1 MMILA
6 RRVTGQVI
14 RFYETLLPQRS
25 PIAWEFSPLPACPLV
40 RQELSGPGMCALGK
54 TIPEARAILI
64 EAELLN
70 VG

>member
-6 RRVTGQVI
+6 RRQTGKLI
-14 RFYETLLPQRS
+14 RFYRTQIPQRS
-25 PIAWEFSPLPACPLV
+25 AIAWEFEPNPFCSLV

-54 TIPEARAILI
+54 TISEARQALI

-70 VG
+70 G